1 MNPIDNPGRRN
12 FLHTSAAAGGVLLL
26 GFYLPRAGRAAA
38 DESGAAASFRP
49 NAFIRIG
56 KDNVV
61 TVIVGN
67 SEMGQGVLT
76 SLPQI
81 VAEELDADWSKVRWE
96 QSPAHPDYNRP
107 GTQIMLTGGSWS
119 VRSSWQTL
127 RKAGASARAMLVAAA
142 AETWKVDPSTL
153 RTDNSTVIG
162 AAGKHLTYA
171 ELAEKAAT
179 MPVPKDPP
187 LQDPKDFK
195 IVGKSVK
202 RLDTAPKVDGSAKFG
217 IDVSVPGMLNAVVLK
232 GPALGAQVSRLN
244 GDKARAAPGVK
255 AVVPISGGVA
265 VVADTYWHARKAS
278 ELVEIEWGEGTLV
291 GRSSDDLRATL
302 EQAARLEGIPAR
314 REGDAGAVKPAK
326 TISAAYHLPYLAH
339 ACMEP
344 MNCTAWVKPNEVV
357 VWTGSQAQ
365 TAVQQNAAALTGLQ
379 PEQVMVHT
387 MFLGGGFGRRAAQ
400 DFVIAAVEISK
411 AVGAPVKVIYS
422 REEDMR
428 AAYYRPI
435 SYTEISG
442 GVDAAGN
449 PVMVQAKVVVPSLAE
464 ASGFKRLIRPDGVD
478 RVAVEGLADLP
489 YDIPNVRVDWVNH
502 DFGVPIWFWRSV
514 GATHNTFV
522 TETFIDE
529 LGVLA
534 GKDPYQFRRAL
545 LDKQPRLRAVLDLA
559 AEKAGWGKSL
569 PKGQGRGI
577 ACVAVFGGWT
587 AQVVEASVEGGGPR
601 VHRVVCATDCGRAV
615 NPEQVKAQMESSIV
629 FALSAALYGRI
640 TFKDGRV
647 EQGNFDDYP
656 VVRMNEAPK
665 IEVHLVPS
673 EESPGGVGE
682 PGTPPTAPALAN
694 ALFQVTGKRIHTL
707 PLSLQT
713 FNA

>member
-12 FLHTSAAAGGVLLL
+12 FLHTTAAAGGVLLL
-26 GFYLPRAGRAAA
+26 GFYLPRAIRA
-38 DESGAAASFRP
+38 DEAGTPASFRP

-107 GTQIMLTGGSWS
+107 GMQIMLTGGSSS

-127 RKAGASARAMLVAAA
+127 RRAGASARAMLVAAA
-142 AETWKVDPSTL
+142 AETWKVGPSTL
-153 RTDNSTVIG
+153 RTDKSMVIG
-162 AAGKHLTYA
+162 PGGKHLTYA

-179 MPVPKDPP
+179 MPVPNDPP

-195 IVGKSVK
+195 IVGKSVR
-202 RLDTAPKVDGSAKFG
+202 RLDSAPKVDGSAKFG
-217 IDVSVPGMLNAVVLK
+217 IDVTVPGMLNAVVIK
-232 GPALGAQVSRLN
+232 GPALGAQVSRFN
-244 GDKARAAPGVK
+244 GDKAKAAPGVK
-255 AVVPISGGVA
+255 AVVPVSGGVA

-314 REGDAGAVKPAK
+314 REGDAGAVKLAK

-344 MNCTAWVKPNEVV
+344 MNCTAWVKPHEVE

-387 MFLGGGFGRRAAQ
+387 LFLGGGFGRRAAQ

-422 REEDMR
+422 REEDTK

-449 PVMVQAKVVVPSLAE
+449 PVMVQAKLVVPSLAE

-489 YDIPNVRVDWVNH
+489 YDIPNVRVDWINQ

-529 LGVLA
+529 LATLA

-559 AEKAGWGKSL
+559 AEKAGWGKPL
-569 PKGQGRGI
+569 PKGSGRGI

-587 AQVVEASVEGGGPR
+587 AQVVEASIEGGRPR

-615 NPEQVKAQMESSIV
+615 NPEQVKAQMESSII

-673 EESPGGVGE
+673 EENPGGVGE

-694 ALFQVTGKRIHTL
+694 ALFQITGKRIHTL
-707 PLSLQT
+707 PLSLHT
-713 FNA
+713 FPA